1 MIVCMSREICV
12 NMFDAIIKL
21 KPEWTGTLK
30 RDNKEKNGFYDPLD
44 GGIRVVMTGSASD
57 NQHLQKHI
65 YNKKAKKHLEKRFK
79 DETDSLKIVI
89 VRDMWL
95 TGFDVPACHTM
106 YVDKPM
112 KGHNLMQAIARVNR
126 VFKDKPGGL
135 VVDYI
140 GIANELKLA
149 LKIYTDANGKGEPT
163 LSTKQAYEIL
173 LEKMDIVRGL
183 FHGFDYSDYE
193 TNALQ
198 LLPLAMNHILGIEE
212 GKKRFLDVVLNVI
225 CWHKVCNSINA
236 NNKE

>member
-1 MIVCMSREICV
+1 MSREICV
-12 NMFDAIIKL
+12 NMFDAIIDL
-21 KPEWTGTLK
+21 KPEWAGTLK
-30 RDNKEKNGFYDPLD
+30 KDNKENHGYYDPFN
-44 GGIRVVMTGSASD
+44 GSIRVVMTGSASD
-57 NQHLQKHI
+57 KQNLQQHI
-65 YNKKAKKHLEKRFK
+65 YNKSSKKHLEKRFK

-95 TGFDVPACHTM
+95 SGFVVAACHTM

-149 LKIYTDANGKGEPT
+149 LKVYTEAKGRGEPT
-163 LSTKQAYEIL
+163 LSNRQAYDIL
-173 LEKMDIVRGL
+173 LEKMDIARGL
-183 FHGFDYSDYE
+183 FHGFDYSDYK

-198 LLPLAMNHILGIEE
+198 LLPLAMNHILGLED
-212 GKKRFLDVVLNVI
+212 GKKRF
-225 CWHKVCNSINA
+225 
-236 NNKE
+236 